1 MRTATLEKSETI
13 KQYIKVKNEINNK
26 KKILLLKKLIV
37 FEFLK
42 SFLIPLINEK
52 IKKPLNIKVKNK
64 AKLPI

>member
-1 MRTATLEKSETI
+1 LEKSETI
-13 KQYIKVKNEINNK
+13 KQYTKVKNEINNK

-42 SFLIPLINEK
+42 LLFLMPLINEK
-52 IKKPLNIKVKNK
+52 IKKTLNIKEKNK